1 MNLHTEQDG
10 IVATDRSVGR
20 WRAAL
25 KSVLVHPT
33 VRWIALLPLVV
44 SAYVLVSVVSGLLW
58 PFLTVLIGVE
68 LEYDDLAGLILRGF
82 LIGGLTVE
90 TGARVAPS
98 RKRATAWVV
107 AALLCALLLYSVWL
121 ASSNSNWRAV
131 IALLSVA
138 GFGVLCANHVPHR

>member
-1 MNLHTEQDG
+1 
-10 IVATDRSVGR
+10 
-20 WRAAL
+20 
-25 KSVLVHPT
+25 VLVHPT
-33 VRWIALLPLVV
+33 VRWIALLPVVV

-58 PFLTVLIGVE
+58 PFFTVLIGVE

-107 AALLCALLLYSVWL
+107 AALLCGLLLYSVWL
-121 ASSNSNWRAV
+121 ASSDSNWRAV
-131 IALLSVA
+131 FALLSVA
-138 GFGVLCANHVPHR
+138 GFGVLCANHGPHR